1 MLKLNIAIK
10 VKKRYYKSNSGSH
23 EYFFQVCL
31 FRIILVIPTSVA
43 MPNQMIPIVVFTKN
57 KAATNILN
65 AVCIEL
71 LMK

>member
-1 MLKLNIAIK
+1 
-10 VKKRYYKSNSGSH
+10 
-23 EYFFQVCL
+23 
-31 FRIILVIPTSVA
+31 
-43 MPNQMIPIVVFTKN
+43 MPNQMIPIVVFSAKN